1 MKLQTQEKIIL
12 NNIPL
17 YDSHHMVCG
26 YAQLRDTWTFIYF
39 LSQVSSDGRNW
50 APLLANCGL
59 LLMACAQCLVT
70 IVSGFRCY
78 RQVCPCAGRRDR
90 KQPSARWPLPD
101 SPEPAGSFYST
112 SSKELLIS
120 NWLGQQRRH
129 NMLLITQPP
138 VSHMASLVR
147 LSDQT
152 SEGMEITRYRQPP
165 PPSRLT

>member
-1 MKLQTQEKIIL
+1 MSPVVSI
-12 NNIPL
+12 
-17 YDSHHMVCG
+17 CG
-26 YAQLRDTWTFIYF
+26 HAQLRDSCTCIHF
-39 LSQVSSDGRNW
+39 QVSSDGQNW

-59 LLMACAQCLVT
+59 LLMSCVQCLVT

-78 RQVCPCAGRRDR
+78 RQLRLCNARRDR

-112 SSKELLIS
+112 SSKELLVS

-129 NMLLITQPP
+129 NMLLIAQAP
-138 VSHMASLVR
+138 VSCTALRLR

-152 SEGMEITRYRQPP
+152 SWGERK
-165 PPSRLT
+165 